1 MAEFQE
7 LNQQVKDIWHTNADF
22 WNERMG
28 EGNDF
33 HKELIEPSQL
43 RLLDLK
49 QGERVLDVACG
60 NGQFARKMAGLGARV
75 VAIDIAE
82 GMIENARAR
91 TTENAD
97 NITYGVMDATDAAE
111 LSSLGERRFD
121 AAVCTMAIMDMASVG
136 PLVSALGRLLKAG
149 GRFVFSVQH
158 PCFNSPDMKMVGE
171 VEDRDGEV
179 VTEYSVKVAK
189 YGKSYTRQR
198 VGHDWP
204 AGGATLLSPRH
215 QHAVQCLFRRGGS
228 CWTAS
233 KNPVLS
239 SRAWAARLSRGP
251 TSLTFH
257 PCSSRVCASQERYND
272 GGAVQLVGRGLI
284 AVP

>member
-60 NGQFARKMAGLGARV
+60 NGQFARKMAELGATV

-91 TTENAD
+91 TTENTD
-97 NITYGVMDATDAAE
+97 SITYGVMDATDAAE
-111 LSSLGERRFD
+111 LSSLGERRFE

-136 PLVSALGRLLKAG
+136 AAG
-149 GRFVFSVQH
+149 FRAWPTAEGW
-158 PCFNSPDMKMVGE
+158 
-171 VEDRDGEV
+171 
-179 VTEYSVKVAK
+179 
-189 YGKSYTRQR
+189 RQVR
-198 VGHDWP
+198 V
-204 AGGATLLSPRH
+204 LSP
-215 QHAVQCLFRRGGS
+215 A
-228 CWTAS
+228 
-233 KNPVLS
+233 PVL
-239 SRAWAARLSRGP
+239 
-251 TSLTFH
+251 
-257 PCSSRVCASQERYND
+257 
-272 GGAVQLVGRGLI
+272 QL
-284 AVP
+284 P